1 MSHVARVS
9 IGDDNATLEKEPDM
23 RVVTRTRPTLHFSG
37 AMTRLLW
44 VFWCVVFITFLASVS
59 YAVDL
64 LVPAESFETDG
75 QKGAGNRY
83 LSN

>member
-1 MSHVARVS
+1 
-9 IGDDNATLEKEPDM
+9 
-23 RVVTRTRPTLHFSG
+23 
-37 AMTRLLW
+37 MTRLLW